1 MDWTYSPYVA
11 AFFAFRGI
19 TNKLASCAAEG
30 DKVRIIVFDQ
40 AQWRADW
47 SQIKQLVITGLHV
60 SIGEYLAI
68 ENERMI
74 LQQAASTITNVDDI
88 ESYITNKSKS
98 QTTPYLYAIDLP
110 MRERKHVVQELGYM
124 GITAGALFPGLD
136 GACEELK
143 ERNFD
148 L

>member
-1 MDWTYSPYVA
+1 LQALT
-11 AFFAFRGI
+11 
-19 TNKLASCAAEG
+19 TNKQAYCTAES

-47 SQIKQLVITGLHV
+47 SQIRQLVITGLHV

-74 LQQAASTITNVDDI
+74 PQQAASTITNVDDI
-88 ESYITNKSKS
+88 ESYITNKS